1 LKSALRIVLAVL
13 CSLAGGCATYRPE
26 PLDTAPSMAR
36 DVARIEVD
44 ASRMPLPDL
53 RTHRFDPSDGLDI
66 DEVAMLA
73 VANNPR
79 LKVARDRLGVVRAQ
93 AFAAGLLPDPQLAV
107 TSDHPTHGGAGATSA
122 FSLGLSEDVRALLT
136 RPVARR
142 AARAHARQVNLDLL
156 WQEWQVVSRARLLF
170 VRNLEQRRLLGVLEQ
185 NKALFAERA
194 RRARR
199 ALAEGNATLD
209 AVSADLVAVQEAGRQ
224 IDELER
230 RLERNRLGLDLLLGL
245 EPGTRLD
252 LVGGATLPP
261 LDAARVRAL
270 LKDLAQ
276 RRPDLLALRA
286 GYESQELRTREAVLS
301 QFPALNVGL
310 NRARD
315 TSDVYTL
322 GIGITLSL
330 PIFDGNRGNIAIARA
345 TRRSLHDQYAQ
356 RLAAAEAEV
365 HGILESQRLLERQLQ
380 AVQASLAE
388 LGRTAASADAA
399 YRAGNLSEFPYANL
413 RASLLAKR
421 VEDVTLRQRIL
432 EQRVALATLV
442 GGDLP
447 MNGSNGTQR

>member
-1 LKSALRIVLAVL
+1 LNRGRLFVSFALA
-13 CSLAGGCATYRPE
+13 AGLFAGCASYRPE
-26 PLDTAPSMAR
+26 PLAAAPGMAR

-44 ASRMPLPDL
+44 ASRMPLPRL
-53 RTHRFDPSDGLDI
+53 RSHRFDPSDGLDI

-73 VANNPR
+73 VANNPQ

-93 AFAAGLLPDPQLAV
+93 AFAAGLLPDPQLALA
-107 TSDHPTHGGAGATSA
+107 SDHPTSGAGATNA

-136 RPVARR
+136 HPVARR
-142 AARAHARQVNLDLL
+142 AAQAHTREVNLDLL

-170 VRNLEQRRLLGVLEQ
+170 VRNLEQRRLLGVLRQ
-185 NKALFAERA
+185 NKALFEERA
-194 RRARR
+194 QRARA
-199 ALAEGNATLD
+199 ALAEGNVTLE
-209 AVSADLVAVQEAGRQ
+209 AVSADLVALQEAGRQ

-230 RLERNRLGLDLLLGL
+230 RLERNRLSLDLLLGL

-261 LDAARVRAL
+261 LDEAGIRAR
-270 LKDLAQ
+270 LKDLAR

-286 GYESQELRTREAVLS
+286 GYQSQELRTREAVLA
-301 QFPALNVGL
+301 QFPALDVGL

-322 GIGITLSL
+322 GIGVTLSL
-330 PIFDGNRGNIAIARA
+330 PIFDGNRGNIAIQRA
-345 TRRSLHDQYAQ
+345 TRRSLRDRYAQ
-356 RLAAAEAEV
+356 RVAAAQAEV

-380 AVQASLAE
+380 GVRSSLAE
-388 LGRTAASADAA
+388 LGRATASADEA
-399 YRAGNLSEFPYANL
+399 YRAGNLSELAYAGL
-413 RASLLAKR
+413 RAGLLAKR
-421 VEDVTLRQRIL
+421 VEDITLRQRIL

-447 MNGSNGTQR
+447 IDATKGTQG

>member
-1 LKSALRIVLAVL
+1 MNRGRFVVSHVLAAGL
-13 CSLAGGCATYRPE
+13 LAGCAGYRPE
-26 PLDTAPSMAR
+26 PLPAAPRMAR
-36 DVARIEVD
+36 DVAQIEVD
-44 ASRMPLPDL
+44 AARMPLPRL
-53 RTHRFDPSDGLDI
+53 RSHRFDPSDGLDI

-79 LKVARDRLGVVRAQ
+79 LKVARDRLGIARAQ
-93 AFAAGLLPDPQLAV
+93 AFAAGLLPDPQLALTRDDP
-107 TSDHPTHGGAGATSA
+107 TSGGPGTTSA

-142 AARAHARQVNLDLL
+142 AARAHTRQVNLDLL

-185 NKALFAERA
+185 NESLFAERA
-194 RRARR
+194 RRARA
-199 ALAEGNATLD
+199 ALAEGNLTLE
-209 AVSADLVAVQEAGRQ
+209 AASADLVAAQEAGRQ

-230 RLERNRLGLDLLLGL
+230 RLERNRLDLDLLLGL
-245 EPGTRLD
+245 EPGTTLD

-261 LDAARVRAL
+261 LDEAGVRARL
-270 LKDLAQ
+270 QTLAR

-286 GYESQELRTREAVLS
+286 GYESQELRTREAVLA
-301 QFPALNVGL
+301 QFPALSVGL

-330 PIFDGNRGNIAIARA
+330 PVFDGNRGNIAIQRA

-356 RLAAAEAEV
+356 RVAAAKAEV
-365 HGILESQRLLERQLQ
+365 HGILQSQRLLERQLQ
-380 AVQASLAE
+380 GVRSSLAE
-388 LGRTAASADAA
+388 LGRAAASADEA
-399 YRAGNLSEFPYANL
+399 YRAGNLSELAYAGL
-413 RASLLAKR
+413 RAGLLAKR
-421 VEDVTLRQRIL
+421 VEAITLQQRIL

-447 MNGSNGTQR
+447 LDASKGTQ